1 MSGFDDTD
9 KKILR
14 TLLSDARLSYREIA
28 RRNKLAVSTVID
40 RVAKLRHRGVFEGYS
55 INLNH
60 QKLGY
65 NITAVIE
72 LSMRKEA
79 LSKEVE
85 EDLLKTTNTFGVYYT
100 TGNTDCFVIAKFK
113 DTEELNSFLRSLN
126 QKDYI
131 KKTDTHITLKVLKED
146 FRGNV

>member
-1 MSGFDDTD
+1 
-9 KKILR
+9 
-14 TLLSDARLSYREIA
+14 
-28 RRNKLAVSTVID
+28 
-40 RVAKLRHRGVFEGYS
+40 
-55 INLNH
+55 
-60 QKLGY
+60 
-65 NITAVIE
+65 
-72 LSMRKEA
+72 MRKEA